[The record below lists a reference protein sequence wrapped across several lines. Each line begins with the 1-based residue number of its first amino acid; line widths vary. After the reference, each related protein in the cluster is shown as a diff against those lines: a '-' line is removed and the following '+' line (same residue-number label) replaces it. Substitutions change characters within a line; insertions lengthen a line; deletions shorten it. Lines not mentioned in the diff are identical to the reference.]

1 MSAGRNHERQVIGVD
16 ERVSVGR
23 AIPLGIQ
30 HMMSMFG
37 STVLVPI
44 LTGLDPNVA
53 IMCSGIGTICYLLVT
68 GNKIPSYLGS
78 SFAFISPIIAIGA
91 THGLSAAM
99 SGVIVAGLV
108 FLVIA
113 GIIRLVGTG
122 WLDRLLPPVLVAS
135 VMVVIG
141 VGLSATA
148 VNMAFM
154 GTDDAGVSSF
164 SGIGAL
170 VAGVTLLAA
179 VVFSGQR
186 GIVGTVPVLLA
197 IIVGYA
203 LAAVLGLVD
212 FAPVAAAAWVGL
224 PNVSLPTFDVGAIV
238 LIAPVAIVVVIEHIG
253 HLLAVGEIVGKDY
266 RKMMPR
272 SLAGDGLSCIIS
284 GFLGG
289 PPTTTYAE
297 NIGVMSVTR
306 VYSTQI
312 FWYAGAFALVVG
324 GFCPK
329 LAALIRSIPDPV
341 MGGVCLL
348 LFGLIASNGLR
359 MLVANRVDFDA
370 NRNLMIASVVIILG
384 VGMETSG
391 VSIPLGDYT
400 LPGMATSTL
409 VGILLNLVL
418 PREKRPNAAEPA
430 GSEAQGQLAS
440 AGDPAGAGADGRRAS
455 VGDPTGAGELAGAGG
470 PANPSRSL

>member
-1 MSAGRNHERQVIGVD
+1 MSAHEREVIGVD
-16 ERVSVGR
+16 DRVSVGR

-37 STVLVPI
+37 STVLVPV

-78 SFAFISPIIAIGA
+78 SFAFISPILAVGA
-91 THGLSAAM
+91 TKGLAAAM

-108 FLVIA
+108 FLAVA
-113 GIIRLVGTG
+113 GVIRLVGTG

-141 VGLSATA
+141 VGLAATA
-148 VNMAFM
+148 ADMAFM
-154 GTDDAGVSSF
+154 TDAADGTSVF
-164 SGIGAL
+164 FTTGAI
-170 VAGVTLLAA
+170 VAGVTLAAA
-179 VVFSGQR
+179 VVFSSMG

-197 IIVGYA
+197 IIVGYLVS
-203 LAAVLGLVD
+203 LALGLVD
-212 FAPVAAAAWVGL
+212 FAPVAEAAWVGL
-224 PNVSLPTFDVGAIV
+224 PSVSMPVFDPGAIALV
-238 LIAPVAIVVVIEHIG
+238 APVAVVVVIEHIG

-266 RKMMPR
+266 RSMLPR
-272 SLAGDGLSCIIS
+272 SLAGDGISTVIS

-312 FWYAGAFALVVG
+312 FWYAAGFALVVG

-329 LAALIRSIPDPV
+329 LAALIQSIPSPV
-341 MGGVCLL
+341 MGGVSLL

-359 MLVANRVDFDA
+359 MLVSNRVDFDV

-391 VSIPLGDYT
+391 IAIPIGDYT

-409 VGILLNLVL
+409 VGVLMNLVL
-418 PREKRPNAAEPA
+418 PRPKE
-430 GSEAQGQLAS
+430 QDAS
-440 AGDPAGAGADGRRAS
+440 
-455 VGDPTGAGELAGAGG
+455 
-470 PANPSRSL
+470 

>member
-1 MSAGRNHERQVIGVD
+1 MSAHEREVIGVD
-16 ERVSVGR
+16 DRVSVGR
-23 AIPLGIQ
+23 AIPPGIQ

-37 STVLVPI
+37 STVLVPV

-78 SFAFISPIIAIGA
+78 SFAFISPILAVGA
-91 THGLSAAM
+91 TKGLDAAM

-108 FLVIA
+108 FLAVA

-141 VGLSATA
+141 VGLAATA
-148 VNMAFM
+148 ADMAFM
-154 GTDDAGVSSF
+154 TTAQDGSSVFFGT
-164 SGIGAL
+164 GAA
-170 VAGVTLLAA
+170 VAAVTLAAA
-179 VVFSGQR
+179 VVFSGMG
-186 GIVGTVPVLLA
+186 GIVGTVPILLA
-197 IIVGYA
+197 IIVGYLVA
-203 LAAVLGLVD
+203 LALGLVD
-212 FAPVAAAAWVGL
+212 FTPVAEAAWVGL
-224 PNVSLPTFDVGAIV
+224 PHVSAPRFDLGAV
-238 LIAPVAIVVVIEHIG
+238 ALVAPVAVVVVIEHIG

-266 RKMMPR
+266 REMLPR
-272 SLAGDGLSCIIS
+272 SLAGDGISTMIS

-312 FWYAGAFALVVG
+312 FWYAAGFALVVG

-329 LAALIRSIPDPV
+329 LAALIQSIPSPV
-341 MGGVCLL
+341 MGGVSLL

-359 MLVANRVDFDA
+359 MLVSNRVDFDV

-391 VSIPLGDYT
+391 ISIPIGDYT

-409 VGILLNLVL
+409 VGILMNLVL
-418 PREKRPNAAEPA
+418 PRPKEDSAARE
-430 GSEAQGQLAS
+430 
-440 AGDPAGAGADGRRAS
+440 
-455 VGDPTGAGELAGAGG
+455 
-470 PANPSRSL
+470 

>member
-1 MSAGRNHERQVIGVD
+1 MSSHEREVIGVD
-16 ERVSVGR
+16 DRVSVGR

-37 STVLVPI
+37 STVLVPV
-44 LTGLDPNVA
+44 LTGLNPNVA

-68 GNKIPSYLGS
+68 RNKIPSYLGS
-78 SFAFISPIIAIGA
+78 SFAFISPILAVGA
-91 THGLSAAM
+91 TQGLDAAM
-99 SGVIVAGLV
+99 SGVVVAGLV
-108 FLVIA
+108 FLAVS

-141 VGLSATA
+141 VGLAATA
-148 VNMAFM
+148 TDMAFM
-154 GTDDAGVSSF
+154 TTDASGAEVFYGT
-164 SGIGAL
+164 GAI
-170 VAGVTLLAA
+170 VAAVTLLAA
-179 VVFSGQR
+179 VVFSSMG
-186 GIVGTVPVLLA
+186 GLVGTVPVLLA
-197 IIVGYA
+197 IIIGYLVS
-203 LAAVLGLVD
+203 LALGLVD
-212 FAPVAAAAWVGL
+212 FAPVVEAAWVGL
-224 PNVSLPTFDVGAIV
+224 PHVSLPRFDLGAIALV
-238 LIAPVAIVVVIEHIG
+238 APVAVVVVIEHIG

-266 RKMMPR
+266 RPMLPR
-272 SLAGDGLSCIIS
+272 SLAGDGISTVIS

-312 FWYAGAFALVVG
+312 FWYAAAFALVVG

-329 LAALIRSIPDPV
+329 LAALIQSIPSPV
-341 MGGVCLL
+341 MGGVSLL

-359 MLVANRVDFDA
+359 MLDV

-391 VSIPLGDYT
+391 IAIPIGDYT
-400 LPGMATSTL
+400 LPGMATSAL
-409 VGILLNLVL
+409 VGILLNLIL
-418 PREKRPNAAEPA
+418 PRPAAEVEEVM
-430 GSEAQGQLAS
+430 S
-440 AGDPAGAGADGRRAS
+440 
-455 VGDPTGAGELAGAGG
+455 
-470 PANPSRSL
+470 

>member
-1 MSAGRNHERQVIGVD
+1 MSAHEREIIGVD
-16 ERVSVGR
+16 DRVSVGR

-37 STVLVPI
+37 STVLVPV

-78 SFAFISPIIAIGA
+78 SFAFISPILAVGA
-91 THGLSAAM
+91 TKGLDAAM

-108 FLVIA
+108 FLAVA
-113 GIIRLVGTG
+113 GVIRLVGTG

-141 VGLSATA
+141 VGLAATA
-148 VNMAFM
+148 ADMAFM
-154 GTDDAGVSSF
+154 TDAADGSSVFFGTGAIVAAVTLAAAVIF
-164 SGIGAL
+164 SGM
-170 VAGVTLLAA
+170 
-179 VVFSGQR
+179 S

-197 IIVGYA
+197 IIVGYLLS
-203 LAAVLGLVD
+203 LALGLVD
-212 FAPVAAAAWVGL
+212 FAPVAEASWIGL
-224 PNVSLPTFDVGAIV
+224 PHVSMPRFDLGAIALV
-238 LIAPVAIVVVIEHIG
+238 APVAVVVVIEHIG

-266 RKMMPR
+266 REMLPR
-272 SLAGDGLSCIIS
+272 SLAGDGISTMIS

-312 FWYAGAFALVVG
+312 FWYAAGFALVVG

-329 LAALIRSIPDPV
+329 LAALIQSIPSPV
-341 MGGVCLL
+341 MGGVSLL

-359 MLVANRVDFDA
+359 MLVSNHVDFDVS
-370 NRNLMIASVVIILG
+370 RNLMIASVVIILG

-391 VSIPLGDYT
+391 ISIPVGDYT

-409 VGILLNLVL
+409 VGILMNLVL
-418 PREKRPNAAEPA
+418 PRPKE
-430 GSEAQGQLAS
+430 S
-440 AGDPAGAGADGRRAS
+440 
-455 VGDPTGAGELAGAGG
+455 
-470 PANPSRSL
+470 

>member
-1 MSAGRNHERQVIGVD
+1 MAKHEREIIGVD
-16 ERVSVGR
+16 DRVSVGR

-78 SFAFISPIIAIGA
+78 SFAFISPIIAVGA
-91 THGLSAAM
+91 TRGLDAAM
-99 SGVIVAGLV
+99 SGVIVAGVV
-108 FLVIA
+108 FLAVA

-148 VNMAFM
+148 ARMALEQIAAD
-154 GTDDAGVSSF
+154 GTASF
-164 SGIGAL
+164 YAVGAI
-170 VAGVTLLAA
+170 VAAVTLMSA
-179 VVFSGQR
+179 VLFSSMG
-186 GIVGTVPVLLA
+186 GILGTIPVLLS
-197 IIVGYA
+197 IVVGY
-203 LAAVLGLVD
+203 LVSLPLGLVD
-212 FAPVAAAAWVGL
+212 FAPVAEAAWIGL
-224 PNVSLPTFDVGAIV
+224 PSISAPRFDAGAIA
-238 LIAPVAIVVVIEHIG
+238 LIAPVAIVTVIEHIG

-266 RKMMPR
+266 RELLPR
-272 SLAGDGLSCIIS
+272 SLAGDGLSTVIS
-284 GFLGG
+284 GFVGG

-306 VYSTQI
+306 VYATQI
-312 FWYAGAFALVVG
+312 FWYAAGFALIVG

-329 LAALIRSIPDPV
+329 LAALVQSIPGPV

-359 MLVANRVDFDA
+359 MLVTNGVDFDQ

-384 VGMETSG
+384 VGMETAG
-391 VSIPLGDYT
+391 IAIPIGDYT

-409 VGILLNLVL
+409 VGIIMNLIL
-418 PREKRPNAAEPA
+418 PAPKPA
-430 GSEAQGQLAS
+430 TE
-440 AGDPAGAGADGRRAS
+440 
-455 VGDPTGAGELAGAGG
+455 
-470 PANPSRSL
+470 

>member
-1 MSAGRNHERQVIGVD
+1 MSRHEREVIGVD
-16 ERVSVGR
+16 DRVSPAR

-37 STVLVPI
+37 STVLVPV

-78 SFAFISPIIAIGA
+78 SFAFISPILAIGA
-91 THGLSAAM
+91 TRGLDAAM
-99 SGVIVAGLV
+99 SGVIVAGAV
-108 FLVIA
+108 FLVVA
-113 GIIRLVGTG
+113 GIIKLVGTS

-148 VNMAFM
+148 ANMAFM
-154 GTDDAGVSSF
+154 GTDAAGSAIF
-164 SGIGAL
+164 DPQGAV
-170 VAGVTLLAA
+170 VAAVTLLAA
-179 VVFSGQR
+179 VIFSGR
-186 GIVGTVPVLLA
+186 DGIVGTVPVLLA
-197 IIVGYA
+197 IVVGYV
-203 LAAVLGLVD
+203 LAVAFGMVD
-212 FAPVAAAAWVGL
+212 FAPIAQAAWIGL
-224 PNVSLPTFDVGAIV
+224 PGISFPKFDMGAIA
-238 LIAPVAIVVVIEHIG
+238 LIAPVAVVTVIEHIG
-253 HLLAVGEIVGKDY
+253 HLLAVGEIVDKDY
-266 RKMMPR
+266 RPLLPR
-272 SLAGDGLSCIIS
+272 SLAGDGLSTIIS

-312 FWYAGAFALVVG
+312 FWYAGGFALIVG
-324 GFCPK
+324 GLCPK
-329 LAALIRSIPDPV
+329 LAALINSIPGPV

-359 MLVANRVDFDA
+359 MLVSNAVDFDV

-391 VSIPLGDYT
+391 ISIPLAGYT

-409 VGILLNLVL
+409 VGIVLNLVL
-418 PREKRPNAAEPA
+418 PREEK
-430 GSEAQGQLAS
+430 GEA
-440 AGDPAGAGADGRRAS
+440 RA
-455 VGDPTGAGELAGAGG
+455 
-470 PANPSRSL
+470 

>member
-1 MSAGRNHERQVIGVD
+1 MSSHEREIIGVD
-16 ERVSVGR
+16 DRVSVGR

-37 STVLVPI
+37 STVLVPV
-44 LTGLDPNVA
+44 LTGLNPNVA

-68 GNKIPSYLGS
+68 RNKIPSYLGS
-78 SFAFISPIIAIGA
+78 SFAFISPILAVGA
-91 THGLSAAM
+91 TQGLDAAM
-99 SGVIVAGLV
+99 SGVVVAGLV
-108 FLVIA
+108 FLVIS

-141 VGLSATA
+141 VGLAATA
-148 VNMAFM
+148 ADMAFM
-154 GTDDAGVSSF
+154 TTDSTGASVFYGT
-164 SGIGAL
+164 GAL
-170 VAGVTLLAA
+170 VAFVTLAAA
-179 VVFSGQR
+179 VVFSSMG

-197 IIVGYA
+197 IIVGYLIS
-203 LAAVLGLVD
+203 LALGLVD
-212 FAPVAAAAWVGL
+212 FEPVAEAAWVGL
-224 PNVSLPTFDVGAIV
+224 PQVSMPRFDPGAIALV
-238 LIAPVAIVVVIEHIG
+238 APVAVVVVIEHIG

-266 RKMMPR
+266 REMLPR
-272 SLAGDGLSCIIS
+272 SLAGDGISTVIS

-312 FWYAGAFALVVG
+312 FWYAAGFALVVG

-329 LAALIRSIPDPV
+329 LAALIQSIPSPV
-341 MGGVCLL
+341 MGGVSLL

-359 MLVANRVDFDA
+359 MLVSNRVDFDV

-391 VSIPLGDYT
+391 ISIPIGDYT

-409 VGILLNLVL
+409 VGILMNLVL
-418 PREKRPNAAEPA
+418 PRPKE
-430 GSEAQGQLAS
+430 
-440 AGDPAGAGADGRRAS
+440 DS
-455 VGDPTGAGELAGAGG
+455 VARE
-470 PANPSRSL
+470 

>member
-1 MSAGRNHERQVIGVD
+1 MSAHEREVIGVD
-16 ERVSVGR
+16 DRVSVGR

-37 STVLVPI
+37 STVLVSV

-68 GNKIPSYLGS
+68 RNKIPSYLGS
-78 SFAFISPIIAIGA
+78 SFAFISPILAVGA
-91 THGLSAAM
+91 TQGLDAAM
-99 SGVIVAGLV
+99 SGVVVAGLV
-108 FLVIA
+108 FLAVA

-141 VGLSATA
+141 VGLAATA
-148 VNMAFM
+148 ADMAFM
-154 GTDDAGVSSF
+154 TTDATGVSVF
-164 SGIGAL
+164 YGTGAV
-170 VAGVTLLAA
+170 VAFVTLAAA
-179 VVFSGQR
+179 VVFSSLG

-197 IIVGYA
+197 IIVGYLIS
-203 LAAVLGLVD
+203 LALGLVD
-212 FAPVAAAAWVGL
+212 LAPVAEAAWVGL
-224 PNVSLPTFDVGAIV
+224 PQVAPPRFDLGAIALV
-238 LIAPVAIVVVIEHIG
+238 APVAVVVVIEHIG

-266 RKMMPR
+266 REMLPR
-272 SLAGDGLSCIIS
+272 SLAGDGISTVIS

-312 FWYAGAFALVVG
+312 FWYAAGFALVVG

-329 LAALIRSIPDPV
+329 LAALIQSIPSPV
-341 MGGVCLL
+341 MGGVSLL

-359 MLVANRVDFDA
+359 MLVSNRVDFDV

-391 VSIPLGDYT
+391 ISIPIGDYT

-409 VGILLNLVL
+409 VGILMNLVL
-418 PREKRPNAAEPA
+418 PRPKEAS
-430 GSEAQGQLAS
+430 SE
-440 AGDPAGAGADGRRAS
+440 
-455 VGDPTGAGELAGAGG
+455 E
-470 PANPSRSL
+470 